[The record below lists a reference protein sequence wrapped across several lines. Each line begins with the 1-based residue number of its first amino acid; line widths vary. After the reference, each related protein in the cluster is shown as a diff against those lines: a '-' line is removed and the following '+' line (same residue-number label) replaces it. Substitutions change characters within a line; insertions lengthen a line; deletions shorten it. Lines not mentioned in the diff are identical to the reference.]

1 MTPGG
6 GLRRRSVL
14 AAAAIPGLWRPAAAQ
29 HAGAAEWAQLQ
40 QQLQAGAYR
49 RALTLAS
56 HIAGGH
62 PEVAAGG
69 ALYAWLLH
77 AGGQARFAQR
87 VLADSLARRPGDALL
102 ERVRDQL
109 QTAWPRADASMR
121 AAGLAP
127 QATGVLADADTG
139 VAGSALLSADGRSAF
154 APAALLEGRGAWGV
168 RDGLGRTVR
177 AERLREAAA
186 GCVELRL
193 HPALPPPPVFG
204 VAPRPPFAG
213 SPAVSVEYAP
223 ADDAAAAWPWLRGG
237 FLGRAGR
244 LDLDLPP
251 GPRGGPVLGLGGQLL
266 GIALSA
272 PDGQDRLLPAA
283 EFLPPSDAPGPVA
296 RLPQDALYEGA
307 LRWALQLLVAPA

>member
-1 MTPGG
+1 MTSGG
-6 GLRRRSVL
+6 GPRRRSVL
-14 AAAAIPGLWRPAAAQ
+14 AAAAISGFWRPAAAQ
-29 HAGAAEWAQLQ
+29 HAGTAEWAQLQ
-40 QQLQAGAYR
+40 QQLQAGEYR

-87 VLADSLARRPGDALL
+87 VLAEGLARRPGDALL
-102 ERVRDQL
+102 ERVREQL
-109 QTAWPRADASMR
+109 QSPWPRADASMR

-127 QATGVLADADTG
+127 AASGVPVDTDTR
-139 VAGSALLSADGRSAF
+139 VAGSALLSADGGSAF
-154 APAALLEGRGAWGV
+154 APAALLQGRSAWGV

-177 AERLREAAA
+177 AEWLREVAA

-193 HPALPPPPVFG
+193 HPALPPPPVFEA
-204 VAPRPPFAG
+204 APRPPFAG
-213 SPAVSVEYAP
+213 SPAVTVEYTP
-223 ADDAAAAWPWLRGG
+223 ADDAAAAWPWLREG

-244 LDLDLPP
+244 LGLGLPP
-251 GPRGGPVLGLGGQLL
+251 GPRGGPVLGLGGQVL
-266 GIALSA
+266 GIALAA
-272 PDGQDRLLPAA
+272 PDGEDRLLPAA
-283 EFLPPSDAPGPVA
+283 DFLQPAAAPIPAA

-307 LRWALQLLVAPA
+307 LRLALQLLVVAV